1 MSNIIYWIACFY
13 VKYKMKWMYS
23 PEKAQNKVLKN
34 LITRAKNTQFGKTHH
49 FQTIQNYAEYKKNVP
64 LRYYEDFLPYIDQI
78 LSGQSDVLWPGKP
91 LYIAKTSGTTAHIK
105 YIPISKESIGNH
117 IRAARNALLSYMA
130 QTRNTHFI
138 KGKMMFLQ
146 GSPVLEQKN
155 GLKIGRLS
163 GIVAHHVPFY
173 LQKHRLPSYSI
184 NCMENWEEKV
194 EAIVDET
201 LPQDLRVLGGIP
213 IWMMMYFEKLLEKSG
228 QENIKSIFKN
238 FSLLVYGGVNY
249 QPYQNKIEQLIGC
262 KIDCIE
268 LYPTSEGFLAFQNDQ
283 EEDGLL
289 LILNDGIFYEFVPLE
304 QIEQVQPMR
313 FCLEEVILDVN
324 YAIVL
329 STNAGLW
336 AYVLGDTVKFTN
348 LRPYKIKIT
357 GRTKHFISAFGEH
370 VIAEEVEGAIQ
381 ILAEKYQLK
390 INEFTVAPEV
400 NPTEGKP
407 YHEWFIEW
415 DETPSVNL
423 QVLAAELDTLM
434 QEKNIYYSDLIQG
447 NILQTLKI
455 KSLAKHSFE
464 QMMQKIGKLGGQ
476 NKVPRLANHREY
488 VLGL

>member
-1 MSNIIYWIACFY
+1 MSKIIYWIARFY
-13 VKYKMKWMYS
+13 LKYKMKWIYS
-23 PEKAQNKVLKN
+23 SEKSQNKVFKN

-49 FQTIQNYAEYKKNVP
+49 FDAIENYAEYKKIVP
-64 LRYYEDFLPYIDQI
+64 LRYYEDFIPYIDQI
-78 LSGQSDVLWPGKP
+78 LLGQSDILWPGKP
-91 LYIAKTSGTTAHIK
+91 LYMAKTSGTTASIK

-130 QTRNTHFI
+130 QTKNTHFI

-146 GSPVLEQKN
+146 GSPVFEQKN

-184 NCMENWEEKV
+184 NCIEDWEEKV
-194 EAIVDET
+194 NAIVDET

-213 IWMMMYFEKLLEKSG
+213 IWMMMYFEKLIEKSG
-228 QENIKSIFKN
+228 QKNIKSIFKN

-249 QPYQNKIEQLIGC
+249 QPYRNRIEQLIGA
-262 KIDCIE
+262 KIDSIE

-283 EEDGLL
+283 ADDGLL
-289 LILNDGIFYEFVPLE
+289 LILNDGIFYEFVPVD
-304 QIEQVQPMR
+304 QIHQIQPMR
-313 FCLEEVILDVN
+313 FCLEEVVLGVN

-348 LRPYKIKIT
+348 LKPYKIKIT

-407 YHEWFIEW
+407 YHQWFIEW
-415 DETPSVNL
+415 DQTPSVSL
-423 QVLAAELDTLM
+423 QILAAELDALM
-434 QEKNIYYSDLIQG
+434 QEKNIYYRDLIQG

-455 KSLAKHSFE
+455 TSLAKHAFE
-464 QMMQKIGKLGGQ
+464 EMMQKIGKLGGQ

-488 VLGL
+488 VLDL